1 MSTIPQVISNIA
13 GGLGLPLAGEDHI
26 TGLLIY
32 DDPTDYPSGILKK
45 WVTATAYLEDDV
57 VEDNL
62 TQILYTVQ
70 ADYTSGADVA
80 TDVTAVDLVII
91 AGASNIRDAR
101 IKQVYKNTLTSFGF
115 VEGGI
120 SDDLWYMLDK
130 YFAKNPDGFLWVGI
144 YSTALTT
151 VTFAEVSDFQLRT
164 AGKIRKLGIYNNGN
178 DAVFAAAHMITLQA
192 LADAERVL
200 NTPLYLTY
208 CPLAYTEAHASFLDL
223 RASGNNDL
231 VTVFNSFDQVA
242 NSVAKPA
249 LGTYLGYFSIS
260 KVSESIG
267 HIDQY
272 NFVEG
277 ADLENTFILDS
288 SGLVKYE
295 DFSIA
300 QLNVFDTKGMT
311 FLYKKTGYSGTY
323 LNANQTCVAV
333 SHDFRRAEMSDTM
346 DKASRNVRL
355 FCIPLLN
362 SEVIFNSDG
371 TLRSDELSKF
381 YNAAERALDPM
392 LAATE
397 LSSFS
402 VDIDATQKV
411 QTTENLNITV
421 DIVLN
426 GVSKTITVNLTS
438 VASTS

>member
-1 MSTIPQVISNIA
+1 
-13 GGLGLPLAGEDHI
+13 
-26 TGLLIY
+26 
-32 DDPTDYPSGILKK
+32 
-45 WVTATAYLEDDV
+45 LEDDV

-70 ADYTSGADVA
+70 ADYTSDADVA
-80 TDVTAVDLVII
+80 TDVGAGDLIAI

-101 IKQVYKNTLTSFGF
+101 IKQVYKNQLTEFGF

-130 YFAKNPDGFLWVGI
+130 YFAKNPDGFLYVGI
-144 YSTALTT
+144 YSTALAT
-151 VTFAEVSDFQLRT
+151 VTFAEVSDFQLKT
-164 AGKIRKLGIYNNGN
+164 GGDIRKLGIYNNGN
-178 DAVFAAAHMITLQA
+178 DVVFSAAHMITLQA

-200 NTPLYLTY
+200 KTPLYLTY

-249 LGTYLGYFSIS
+249 LGTYLGYFAIS

-267 HIDQY
+267 HVDQY

-277 ADLENTFILDS
+277 TDLENTFILDS

-295 DFSIA
+295 DFSTA
-300 QLNVFDTKGMT
+300 QLNTFDTLGMT
-311 FLYKKTGYSGTY
+311 FLYKLTGFTGTY

-333 SHDFRRAEMSDTM
+333 THDFRRAELSVTI
-346 DKASRNVRL
+346 DKASRNVRQ

-362 SEVIFNSDG
+362 SEVLFNDDG
-371 TLRSDELSKF
+371 TLRSETISKF
-381 YNAAERALDPM
+381 QNAAERALDPM

-397 LSSFS
+397 ISAFE
-402 VDIDATQKV
+402 VNIDPDQNV
-411 QTTENLNITV
+411 QTDENIDITV

-438 VASTS
+438 VASVT